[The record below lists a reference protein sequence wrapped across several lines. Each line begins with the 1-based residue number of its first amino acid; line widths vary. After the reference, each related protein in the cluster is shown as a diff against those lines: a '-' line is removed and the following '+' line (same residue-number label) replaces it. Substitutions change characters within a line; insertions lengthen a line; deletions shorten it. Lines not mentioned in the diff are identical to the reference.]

1 VLDIGHN
8 DTMHT
13 VSLGSQG
20 LTVSAQG
27 LGAMGMSAWYGARDE
42 AESAATLNR
51 ALDIG
56 VTFIDT
62 AEAYGPFNNEK
73 LISRAIGGRRDE
85 AIIATKFGAEIADD
99 GTRGDVNGTPN
110 YARIAVD
117 RSLRHLGIDTIDLY
131 YLHRVDP
138 KVAIEETIGAMAEMV
153 QAGKVR
159 YLGISEAAPD
169 TIRRA
174 HAVHPLT
181 AVQSEYSMYERGME
195 SNGVLDVVRELGIGF
210 VAYSPL
216 GRGLLG
222 GKINSVDEL
231 DADDFRRFQ
240 PRFQPEH
247 IATNAE
253 LLARLT
259 KLAESKGA
267 TAAQLA
273 LAWVMAQPGV
283 VPIPGTKRRNY
294 LEQNAAATE
303 LSLSSQDLAWLDTVL
318 APGAVSGERGNEQYL
333 SAVYK

>member
-1 VLDIGHN
+1 MTTSITTFLTY
-8 DTMHT
+8 DT
-13 VSLGSQG
+13 Q
-20 LTVSAQG
+20 
-27 LGAMGMSAWYGARDE
+27 
-42 AESAATLNR
+42 AE
-51 ALDIG
+51 
-56 VTFIDT
+56 
-62 AEAYGPFNNEK
+62 
-73 LISRAIGGRRDE
+73 
-85 AIIATKFGAEIADD
+85 
-99 GTRGDVNGTPN
+99 
-110 YARIAVD
+110 
-117 RSLRHLGIDTIDLY
+117 
-131 YLHRVDP
+131 
-138 KVAIEETIGAMAEMV
+138 
-153 QAGKVR
+153 
-159 YLGISEAAPD
+159 EAAALY
-169 TIRRA
+169 T
-174 HAVHPLT
+174 
-181 AVQSEYSMYERGME
+181 S
-195 SNGVLDVVRELGIGF
+195 
-210 VAYSPL
+210 
-216 GRGLLG
+216 LLG